1 MGDLEEDGHVIDV
14 PSLDPTVPGVFLAPG
29 YFDVLAELRAHAPVH
44 EFAPGMRTVARY
56 DDIREISRDTQ
67 RFCSSRGALVNDP
80 MRTGSVTVK
89 SPSILHID
97 PPEHAV
103 HRKLVN
109 RRFTQRAIAAME
121 ARVRVLACEVLEEVP
136 LDEQIELIDRI
147 AAPLPVL
154 VIAELLGI
162 KDADR
167 GKFRRWSDAAIE
179 STDRPPGEA
188 AEALGELHA
197 FLVEHLERKANDP
210 GDDITS
216 LLVTGAI
223 HGRPLTRDEQI
234 IYVLTLLIAGNE
246 TTRTLI
252 SGGLLALWQHP
263 DQRERL
269 ARDPGLVPGAVE
281 ECLRWV
287 TPIQAF
293 ARTVTRDTE
302 VGAAHVR
309 EGDYLVML
317 YASGNR
323 DEAVFGP
330 SAQDFDIARPTNP
343 PHLAFGFG
351 EHLCLGAALARLETR
366 ILFEEL
372 LARAPRYELT
382 EEPTWIPSTL
392 MRGISSMPAVLT
404 SGDGRRSNP

>member
-1 MGDLEEDGHVIDV
+1 MIDV
-14 PSLDPTVPGVFLAPG
+14 AAFDPTLPGAFLAPD
-29 YFDVLAELRAHAPVH
+29 YFEVLAELRMHAPVH
-44 EFAPGMRTVARY
+44 EVAPGMCTVARY
-56 DDIREISRDTQ
+56 DDIREISRDTE

-80 MRTGSVTVK
+80 LRTGRVAVN

-97 PPEHAV
+97 PPAHAH

-109 RRFTQRAIAAME
+109 RRFTQCAVADIE
-121 ARVRVLACEVLEEVP
+121 PRVRVLAQQVLDETP
-136 LDEQIELIDRI
+136 PDEQIDVVERI

-154 VIAELLGI
+154 VIAELLGVN
-162 KDADR
+162 DADR
-167 GKFRRWSDAAIE
+167 ADFRRWSDAAIE
-179 STDRPPGEA
+179 STDRPPEET
-188 AEALGELHA
+188 AEALGQLHA
-197 FLVEHLERKANDP
+197 FLVDHLEAKAAKP
-210 GDDITS
+210 ADDITS

-223 HGRPLTRDEQI
+223 HGRPLTRDEQM

-252 SGGLLALWQHP
+252 SGGLLALWQHR

-269 ARDPGLVPGAVE
+269 ARDNGLLPGAVE

-293 ARTVTRDTE
+293 ARTATRDTE
-302 VGAAHVR
+302 VAAVRVR
-309 EGDYLVML
+309 EGDYLIML

-323 DEAVFGP
+323 DERVFGP
-330 SAQDFDIARPTNP
+330 TADGFDINRPTNP

-366 ILFEEL
+366 IVFEEL

-382 EEPTWIPSTL
+382 AEPTWTPSTL
-392 MRGISSMPAVLT
+392 MRGIASMPAVL
-404 SGDGRRSNP
+404 DGGVGGRAR